1 MMKKIRISLMG
12 FVVALVVFF
21 QAAAQNDVL
30 EETQVYKS
38 IDNIDLTVNI
48 FYSKER
54 QTRENNPAIAF
65 FHGGGWAFGSP
76 QEFHGACRRYAEMGF
91 ITFSFAYRLSINE
104 DGTVPHPDITPVES
118 TKDARSAMRWIKE
131 NADQWNIDPQ
141 KIVASGQSA
150 GGQLAL
156 STAMMDDVNESSDNL
171 SIDPSPAAFLL
182 YSSTVNTMEAWAD
195 RLLGDRRQEIWS
207 ISPYHNV
214 KPNLPPAIEFHGMDD
229 PTVYFWVVG
238 LFKEKTMA
246 AGNYFELVPYKGREH
261 YLGEGNEK
269 YATYFDEEIM
279 ERSDQ
284 FLEKFGLM
292 PD

>member
-1 MMKKIRISLMG
+1 MKKDFSLAMLIA
-12 FVVALVVFF
+12 FVFF
-21 QAAAQNDVL
+21 QVQAQNVKIVEESKIYKKIDGIELKADVFYT
-30 EETQVYKS
+30 EESMKTK
-38 IDNIDLTVNI
+38 
-48 FYSKER
+48 
-54 QTRENNPAIAF
+54 NNPAIAF

-76 QEFHGACRRYAEMGF
+76 EEFHGASKRYAEMGF
-91 ITFSFAYRLSINE
+91 VTFSFAYRLSINE
-104 DGTVPHPDITPVES
+104 DGTVPHPEITPVES
-118 TKDARSAMRWIKE
+118 TKDARSALRWIKQ
-131 NADQWNIDPQ
+131 NANRWNIDPE

-156 STAMMDDVNESSDNL
+156 STAMMDDVNETSDDL
-171 SIDPSPAAFLL
+171 TIDPRPAAFLL

-207 ISPYHNV
+207 ISPYHNI
-214 KPNLPPAIEFHGMDD
+214 KPNLPPVIQFHGKDD

-238 LFKEKTMA
+238 LFKDKTTA
-246 AGNYFELVPYKGREH
+246 AGNYFELIAYDGRKH

-292 PD
+292 PE